1 MSITAFLVILGC
13 AIAGYWIVSS
23 VMEPGSDGTDESP
36 RPGARDAGPRK
47 VEPRKVSR
55 PALSAPAG
63 KPAASRSVSDAPM
76 PDWYIVLD
84 VGPDA
89 TRSEIQAAMKRRLA
103 VAEADG
109 DTLGAAR
116 ITRAAETGLK
126 LRR

>member
-13 AIAGYWIVSS
+13 AVTGYWIVSS
-23 VMEPGSDGTDESP
+23 VMEPGSNDTGESP
-36 RPGARDAGPRK
+36 RAGAPDSDTRK
-47 VEPRKVSR
+47 IEPRQTPR
-55 PALSAPAG
+55 PALPAPVGKPVATRSAPDG
-63 KPAASRSVSDAPM
+63 PM

-89 TRSEIQAAMKRRLA
+89 SRSEIQAAMKRRLA
-103 VAEADG
+103 VAESDG

>member
-1 MSITAFLVILGC
+1 
-13 AIAGYWIVSS
+13 
-23 VMEPGSDGTDESP
+23 MEPGSDGTDESP

-47 VEPRKVSR
+47 APR
-55 PALSAPAG
+55 PALPAPAG
-63 KPAASRSVSDAPM
+63 KPMPTRSAADGPM

-89 TRSEIQAAMKRRLA
+89 SRSEIQAAMRRRLA

-116 ITRAAETGLK
+116 ITRAAEAGLN

>member
-13 AIAGYWIVSS
+13 AVAGYWIVSS

-36 RPGARDAGPRK
+36 SGGARDADPRK
-47 VEPRKVSR
+47 VEPRKTSR
-55 PALSAPAG
+55 PALPAPAN
-63 KPAASRSVSDAPM
+63 KPVATRSASDAPV

-89 TRSEIQAAMKRRLA
+89 SRSEIQAAMKRRLA